1 MGLKKFTRVAV
12 EGDTTDGRQI
22 ERKHIEQM
30 GKNYNPVKYGARIWL
45 EHLRGI
51 LPDSVFRAFGDVT
64 AVKAEEVDIDGTK
77 KLALFASLA
86 PTPDLVAMNAARQKL
101 YTSIEIDPNFA
112 NTGEAYL
119 VGLAVTD
126 SPASLGTEML
136 AFCAQA
142 GDKNPL
148 NAKKQKPENLFSAA
162 RETTLELD
170 DGSESEFRLEDGK
183 TFFQRIKDKLKGD
196 RKEFT
201 GSLTGVMEAVEAIAE
216 TQRDLL
222 DQFKQQGGAS
232 ADTKKFRDEL
242 DALGAKLKKT
252 DDDFTA
258 FRKEIEDAPAPG
270 NKPRPTFTGGDVQ
283 LTDC

>member
-30 GKNYNPVKYGARIWL
+30 GKNYNPLKYGARIWL
-45 EHLRGI
+45 EHLRGM
-51 LPDSVFRAFGDVT
+51 LPDSVFRALGDVT
-64 AVKAEEVDIDGTK
+64 AVKTEEIEIDGTK

-86 PTPDLVAMNAARQKL
+86 PTPDLVAMNAARQKI

-136 AFCAQA
+136 AFCANA

-148 NAKKQKPENLFSAA
+148 NAKKQKPENMFSAA
-162 RETTLELD
+162 REAVLELD
-170 DGSESEFRLEDGK
+170 DSSDDVTLEDGK
-183 TFFQRIKDKLKGD
+183 SFFKRIMDKLKGD
-196 RKEFT
+196 KKEFS
-201 GSLTGVMEAVEAIAE
+201 GSLDGVKEAIEAIAE
-216 TQRDLL
+216 TQRDLM
-222 DQFKQQGGAS
+222 DQFS
-232 ADTKKFRDEL
+232 ALTKGDGDTKLFRTEL
-242 DALGAKLKKT
+242 DALAVKLKKS

-258 FRKEIEDAPAPG
+258 FRKEIEEKPAPG

>member
-1 MGLKKFTRVAV
+1 MDLKKFTRVAV

-30 GKNYNPVKYGARIWL
+30 GKNYNPLKYGARIWL
-45 EHLRGI
+45 EHLRGM
-51 LPDSVFRAFGDVT
+51 LPDSVFRALGDVT
-64 AVKAEEVDIDGTK
+64 AVKTEEIEIDGTK

-86 PTPDLVAMNAARQKL
+86 PTPDLVAMNAARQKI

-136 AFCAQA
+136 AFCANA

-148 NAKKQKPENLFSAA
+148 NAKKQKPENMFSAA
-162 RETTLELD
+162 RETALELD
-170 DGSESEFRLEDGK
+170 NSTDVTLEDGK
-183 TFFQRIKDKLKGD
+183 SFFKRIMDKLTGD
-196 RKEFT
+196 KKEFS
-201 GSLTGVMEAVEAIAE
+201 GSLDGVKEAIEAIAE
-216 TQRDLL
+216 TQRDLM
-222 DQFKQQGGAS
+222 DQFSALKNGGGN
-232 ADTKKFRDEL
+232 DKLFRTEL
-242 DALGAKLKKT
+242 DSLADKLKKS
-252 DDDFTA
+252 DDAFTA

-270 NKPRPTFTGGDVQ
+270 NKPRPPSTGGDVQ